1 MKKIFLSGAAFM
13 ALPLFGCAS
22 YPAPTEHLANS
33 YANIR
38 AAQEVGALN
47 SPQAA
52 LHLKLAQE
60 EQTKAK
66 ALVDDSKNEEADFMT
81 MRANSDAELAIALTR
96 ETSARGKAGQASA
109 EATAAAIDGQT
120 PAAPTSF
127 SATTTT
133 TSTTIPSTGP
143 SK

>member
-1 MKKIFLSGAAFM
+1 MKKLILSGAALLAF
-13 ALPLFGCAS
+13 PLIACAS

-38 AAQEVGALN
+38 AAQEVGALS

-60 EQTKAK
+60 EQAKAK
-66 ALVDDSKNEEADFMT
+66 ALVDDGKNEPADFMT

-96 ETSARGKAGQASA
+96 ETSAQGKAGQAVA
-109 EATAAAIDGQT
+109 DVTAAAQNSQPPPG
-120 PAAPTSF
+120 PSSF

-133 TSTTIPSTGP
+133 TSTTLPSNGST
-143 SK
+143 K